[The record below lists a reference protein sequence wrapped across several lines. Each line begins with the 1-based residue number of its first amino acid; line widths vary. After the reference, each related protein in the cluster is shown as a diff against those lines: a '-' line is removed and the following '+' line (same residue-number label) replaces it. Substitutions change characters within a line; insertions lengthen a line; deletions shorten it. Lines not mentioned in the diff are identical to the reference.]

1 MINACVII
9 PCYKHASTL
18 ESVILRIKPFNIPII
33 VVDDG
38 NKTADAIKIKEVSDK
53 YSFVTLL
60 NHEINKGKGYAFATG
75 LKHALEKEYETAIQ
89 IDADGQHCIEDLD
102 KVLLLIKKHP
112 HCVISGSP
120 IYDESAPRS
129 RVIGRKITNFFVHI
143 ETLSKSIKDAMI
155 GFRAYPVKETFSII
169 QKYNLFT
176 GMTFDIEILVR
187 LYWAGIKTVFFDTN
201 IDYPNNGI
209 SNFKARDQIKI
220 SLMHTKLC
228 CIMLL
233 TLPLKVIKHG
243 K

>member
-9 PCYKHASTL
+9 PCYKHANTL
-18 ESVILRIKPFNIPII
+18 ESVILRIKPFNISVI

-38 NKTADAIKIKEVSDK
+38 NTPADALIIKKVSDK
-53 YSFVTLL
+53 YPFVTLL
-60 NHEINKGKGYAFATG
+60 THEINKGKGYAFATG
-75 LKHALEKEYETAIQ
+75 IKFALEKNYETAIQ

-102 KVLLLIKKHP
+102 KMIMQIKAHP
-112 HCVISGSP
+112 NCVISGAP

-155 GFRAYPVKETFSII
+155 GFRAYPVKETFRVIE
-169 QKYNLFT
+169 KYNLYT
-176 GMTFDIEILVR
+176 GMTFDIEVLVR
-187 LYWAGIKTVFFDTN
+187 LYWSGIKTFFFDTK
-201 IDYPNNGI
+201 IDYPDNGI
-209 SNFKARDQIKI
+209 SNFKARDQVKI

-233 TLPLKVIKHG
+233 TLPLRIFNHEK
-243 K
+243 